1 MTRTTMLA
9 LAVLLAAGCAS
20 SEPQAPTA
28 DSGPLIADPGDAK
41 NRARAHTELAAASD
55 ATDRCGL
62 VLAAT
67 EITPMIRPSAPA
79 TAMSNQLVRSNPAT
93 AADASYAPAHSLFGL
108 VYMDLRE
115 NRLAE
120 QSFERALKLAPNDAD
135 INHNY
140 AWFLCQTQREPDSI
154 KYFMQAVRN
163 PLYSTPWRSY
173 SAAGVCAL
181 RSANVKEAEQ
191 YFERALRLEPDEP
204 ASLLQLGQI
213 RYRQGRM
220 DEARRLVA
228 RHNKVVAPSAES
240 LWLALRV
247 ERRLGQ
253 RVAEQSYATQLRRRF
268 PASPEYQAL
277 LKGKFD

>member
-1 MTRTTMLA
+1 MGVA
-9 LAVLLAAGCAS
+9 L
-20 SEPQAPTA
+20 E
-28 DSGPLIADPGDAK
+28 
-41 NRARAHTELAAASD
+41 EL
-55 ATDRCGL
+55 R
-62 VLAAT
+62 
-67 EITPMIRPSAPA
+67 I
-79 TAMSNQLVRSNPAT
+79 AT
-93 AADASYAPAHSLFGL
+93 AADASYAPAHSLLGL

-140 AWFLCQTQREPDSI
+140 AWFLCQTQREPESI

-181 RSANVKEAEQ
+181 RSDNLKEAEQ